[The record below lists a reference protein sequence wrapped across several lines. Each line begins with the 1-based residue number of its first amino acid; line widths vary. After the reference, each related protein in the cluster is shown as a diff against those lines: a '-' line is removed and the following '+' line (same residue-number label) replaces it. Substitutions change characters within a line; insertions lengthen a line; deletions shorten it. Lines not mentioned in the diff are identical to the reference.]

1 MVVPFEA
8 VGAVEFFAYVFV
20 GLDSVITLST
30 SGNGES
36 REAQYGH
43 EPQQHYDNLVAHGQ
57 GLRCLHCKYNTNVHT
72 CKENRQESDGWGRKS
87 YDAACCPPRC
97 GQVAQVDRFVA
108 DVVEK
113 DTIHIHQRSLVVL
126 TVMARVQ
133 SDVAS
138 VMVCVPELVADVTV
152 LEERDSLSRVYTKRT

>member
-1 MVVPFEA
+1 MYTRAKEIGGKVMA
-8 VGAVEFFAYVFV
+8 G
-20 GLDSVITLST
+20 G
-30 SGNGES
+30 
-36 REAQYGH
+36 
-43 EPQQHYDNLVAHGQ
+43 
-57 GLRCLHCKYNTNVHT
+57 
-72 CKENRQESDGWGRKS
+72 ENRMIQP
-87 YDAACCPPRC
+87 AAPRC

-126 TVMARVQ
+126 TIMARVP

-152 LEERDSLSRVYTKRT
+152 LEERDSFSRVYTKKT

>member
-1 MVVPFEA
+1 MYTRAKKIGRKVMA
-8 VGAVEFFAYVFV
+8 G
-20 GLDSVITLST
+20 G
-30 SGNGES
+30 
-36 REAQYGH
+36 
-43 EPQQHYDNLVAHGQ
+43 
-57 GLRCLHCKYNTNVHT
+57 
-72 CKENRQESDGWGRKS
+72 ENRMMQP
-87 YDAACCPPRC
+87 AAPRW

-152 LEERDSLSRVYTKRT
+152 LEEAHPINPGDNSLVL

>member
-1 MVVPFEA
+1 M
-8 VGAVEFFAYVFV
+8 
-20 GLDSVITLST
+20 
-30 SGNGES
+30 
-36 REAQYGH
+36 
-43 EPQQHYDNLVAHGQ
+43 
-57 GLRCLHCKYNTNVHT
+57 
-72 CKENRQESDGWGRKS
+72 
-87 YDAACCPPRC
+87 
-97 GQVAQVDRFVA
+97 
-108 DVVEK
+108 EK